1 MTSDKVHL
9 WVLECSC
16 LAHVSVSRML
26 CRSPRLWG
34 KFDLDWILGKVDQLS
49 KLIGQFKYLGIED
62 LLQELLIEKPSRIS
76 RK

>member
-1 MTSDKVHL
+1 
-9 WVLECSC
+9 
-16 LAHVSVSRML
+16 ML

-34 KFDLDWILGKVDQLS
+34 KFDLDLILGKVDQLS